1 MKVAFDTNV
10 LLDIILRRPGFED
23 SFRLITVL
31 SDNKILGVVSANSIT
46 DFYYL
51 AKKRIGKQAARN
63 AIFYII
69 YMFDVVPVD
78 GAACFMAL
86 AEPMNDYEDAVL
98 ALCAK
103 QVKADYI
110 ATRDRK
116 FRNTQSP
123 VPVRTPTELMR
134 IIEEEET

>member
-10 LLDIILRRPGFED
+10 LLDIILRRPGSEN
-23 SFRLITVL
+23 SFKLITAL

-51 AKKRIGKQAARN
+51 AKKGIGERAARN

-69 YMFDVVPVD
+69 YMFDVISVN
-78 GAACFMAL
+78 GAICFMAL

-103 QVKADYI
+103 EAKADYI
-110 ATRDRK
+110 VTRDRK
-116 FRNTQSP
+116 FRNAQSP
-123 VPVRTPTELMR
+123 VPVRTPTELLQM
-134 IIEEEET
+134 IE